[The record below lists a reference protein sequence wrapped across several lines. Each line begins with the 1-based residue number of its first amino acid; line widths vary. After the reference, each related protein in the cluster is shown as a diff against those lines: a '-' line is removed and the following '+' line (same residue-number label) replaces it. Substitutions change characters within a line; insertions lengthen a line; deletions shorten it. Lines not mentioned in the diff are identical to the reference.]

1 MAGIRR
7 DSAARNGSRRGP
19 TVGSDGGWLRLLPG
33 GNRDPIGP
41 RAESPPMRAGGSS
54 RALVVTA
61 DESLLD
67 DLLRL
72 AAAASAEVDV
82 VHDVGAARSG
92 WASAPL
98 VVLGSDL
105 TAELELARLPRRED
119 LVLVGLDPDDAGLW
133 AVAVRVGA
141 ARVVF
146 LPTDEEWVVGRFA
159 DCAEQD
165 GPDAPVVC
173 TVGGRGGAGS
183 STLAAGL
190 ATVANGQGLR
200 TTLIDGDPLGGGID
214 LLLGGEDVTGTRW
227 PQLATARGRVSAAAL
242 AEGLPR
248 IGDLAVL
255 SWDRGESLDVDPAAM
270 SAVLRASRRSSDVV
284 VVDLPRVLDAAAREA
299 LACAALTL
307 VVVPAE
313 VRATAAAARVCASA
327 CAVAGD
333 VRVVVRGPAPS
344 GLTAAAV
351 AEVLGLP
358 LAGYL
363 RPEPGLVGASER
375 GDPPGR
381 RPRSPMARLCS
392 AMIDDLVGRPA
403 A

>member
-1 MAGIRR
+1 ME
-7 DSAARNGSRRGP
+7 P
-19 TVGSDGGWLRLLPG
+19 TVP
-33 GNRDPIGP
+33 
-41 RAESPPMRAGGSS
+41 A

-61 DESLLD
+61 DETLLD

-72 AAAASAEVDV
+72 SAAAAADVEV
-82 VHDVGAARSG
+82 VHDAGAARAS

-98 VVLGSDL
+98 VLLGSDL
-105 TAELELARLPRRED
+105 AAELERARLPRRED
-119 LVLVGLDPDDAGLW
+119 VVLVGLDHDDAEVW

-146 LPTDEEWVVGRFA
+146 LPTDEEWVVGRLA

-173 TVGGRGGAGS
+173 TVGGRGGAGA

-190 ATVANGQGLR
+190 ATVSSGQGWR
-200 TTLIDGDPLGGGID
+200 TMLIDGDPLGGGID
-214 LLLGGEDVTGTRW
+214 LLLGGEEITGTRW
-227 PQLATARGRVSAAAL
+227 PQLATARGRVSATAL
-242 AEGLPR
+242 AGGLPR
-248 IGDLAVL
+248 VGELAVL

-270 SAVLRASRRSSDVV
+270 SAVLRACRRSCDVV

-313 VRATAAAARVCASA
+313 VRATAAAARVVASV
-327 CAVAGD
+327 CTVAGD

-344 GLTAAAV
+344 GLTADAV
-351 AEVLGLP
+351 AEALGLP
-358 LAGYL
+358 LAGFL
-363 RPEPGLVGASER
+363 RPEPGIAGSSER

-381 RPRSPMARLCS
+381 RPRSPIARLCS
-392 AMIDDLVGRPA
+392 AMIDELVQGRA